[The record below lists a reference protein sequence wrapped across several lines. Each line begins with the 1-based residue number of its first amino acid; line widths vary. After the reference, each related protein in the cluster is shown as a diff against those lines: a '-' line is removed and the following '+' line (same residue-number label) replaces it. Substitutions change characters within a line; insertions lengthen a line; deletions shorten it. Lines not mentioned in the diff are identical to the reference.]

1 MRARPNILFVIA
13 GAFLLLAPLSS
24 ATALEG
30 GTALK
35 IARLATTLLIV
46 TLGVV
51 FYRCFYLRPAFGSFM
66 AFVFLF
72 VLAACWSTSPA
83 WGLFHKGMFALT
95 VLCGGCLGYSVRDFE
110 DLRKGMRWLS
120 MVAALAAFA
129 VAYFYLKNPA
139 QAVRGDRLSLWGM
152 NANTIGQTAAPL
164 WMFCLYLGLHERS
177 RWWKAVGFGVS
188 LLLTLIILGTGS
200 RAACVMAATG
210 GFFLALPF
218 IKRPAIFALLTV
230 TAIAGMVIFQSLR
243 PEEITGVGRMSEDL
257 LKDTRS
263 GIWSYAIKQFLDS
276 PVIGQGWLHWG
287 TRSANVMNIYLHTIA
302 ETGVFGGVMLFASL
316 AIVALRMLKMFT
328 IAARSNI
335 DKSTPFLALAF
346 MAAPLV
352 HGLAESATFLG
363 TSINALMLGFG
374 IALIDRIPEMAQ
386 SKRPSFRH
394 IDRIRK
400 STTSSG
406 RGVVVVRLRKR
417 SNRVQLRQLHK

>member
-1 MRARPNILFVIA
+1 M
-13 GAFLLLAPLSS
+13 LLAPLSS

-35 IARLATTLLIV
+35 ISRLATTLLIV
-46 TLGVV
+46 TIGVV
-51 FYRCFYLRPAFGSFM
+51 FYRCFYLRQAFGSFV

-72 VLAACWSTSPA
+72 VLAACWSTSPT
-83 WGLFHKGMFALT
+83 WGLFHKGLFALT
-95 VLCGGCLGYSVRDFE
+95 VLSGGCLGYSVRDFE

-120 MVAALAAFA
+120 MVSALAAFA
-129 VAYFYLKNPA
+129 VAFFYLRDPA
-139 QAVRGDRLSLWGM
+139 QAVQGERLSLWGM

-164 WMFCLYLGLHERS
+164 WMFCLYLGLYERS

-210 GFFLALPF
+210 GFFLALSF
-218 IKRPAIFALLTV
+218 IKRPAVFALLTV
-230 TAIAGMVIFQSLR
+230 TAFVGVVVFQSFR

-257 LKDTRS
+257 FKDTRS
-263 GIWSYAIKQFLDS
+263 GVWSYAIKQFSES

-287 TRSANVMNIYLHTIA
+287 THSANVMNIYLHTIA
-302 ETGVFGGVMLFASL
+302 ETGVFGGAILFASL
-316 AIVALRMLKMFT
+316 AMVAFRMLRMFT
-328 IAARSNI
+328 IAARSNL

-346 MAAPLV
+346 TAAPLV

-386 SKRPSFRH
+386 SKRPSFRQIGRRH
-394 IDRIRK
+394 K
-400 STTSSG
+400 SSTRSG
-406 RGVVVVRLRKR
+406 RGVVVVRRR
-417 SNRVQLRQLHK
+417 ECSNHLLQAQLSK